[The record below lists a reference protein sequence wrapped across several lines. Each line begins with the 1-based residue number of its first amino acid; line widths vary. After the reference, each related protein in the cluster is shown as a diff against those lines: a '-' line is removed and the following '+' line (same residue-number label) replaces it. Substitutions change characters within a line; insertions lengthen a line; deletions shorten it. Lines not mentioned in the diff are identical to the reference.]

1 MLNSHKAFDLVK
13 LIDKLPLNI
22 ECMTC
27 FDNKIILGTNCG
39 NFLIYEMKM
48 SLKNELIF
56 ERRISVGKKPILQ
69 LEVAHNIII
78 ALFNAELHVFDLNCN
93 LKYSINKTK
102 GCSLFATSISSD
114 QKELRLCVVNKKRL
128 QFFYIHLI
136 DEKTSQF
143 MELVSDLELNDTPRN
158 IIFTKDDFIIFSL
171 QREYYYCYYKI
182 PSVYVNLYYSS
193 CCKKFEPLCEK
204 LHDEHFVINIDEN
217 KMNIYDSKS
226 KPISIEKP
234 VQWSHSTSNVCNL
247 GPFLIGVLPTINSLE
262 ITTIQ
267 PKSLSVQII
276 DFGQENTTTDRIK
289 LLKSNNNL
297 EICYVASQ
305 SNLWCLIPIKIEDQL
320 EKIMES
326 KNYELGL
333 ILISQFENLT
343 QIDQITKRRI
353 ENLNALDL
361 FRKKKFNESFQL
373 FQEMRIDPS
382 HCVALLPGPLP
393 YSYRKKLKIEG
404 FYPILD
410 AKELNEA
417 NISLVHYLLAKRKQ
431 FLKENKH
438 KDIEIFLEENA
449 ELIPLY
455 EGAPV
460 LKTYKQILKIIDTTI
475 LKCYLVTKEFRNLV
489 PSFLRLEPLYLHF
502 KQSEDLLIEHK
513 KLNELI
519 ILYEK
524 KQEHEKALNLLL
536 IESIKHDSSLY
547 GLKHLVE
554 YLKKLGNENLELI
567 FKFAR
572 NVIETDLEMGIKIFM
587 GDALKLDQ
595 IICLQVNKKNLEK
608 SSSNNDY
615 YDFKIIE
622 DDCDYDNLK
631 LLDREQVSK
640 YLKSFNLDRLY
651 LQYCIFVWNDSS
663 LKLNNILIDLYLI
676 DSENFREILIYFLS
690 ETNYYDL
697 EYAIS
702 KLNLENF
709 PKERAIVLGKLG
721 KHQEVLTIYVEKLND
736 TNKAEAYCNQ
746 VFCNYKDIYYELLK
760 IYLKSDDKKIKIDA
774 SIRLLNEN
782 STEISSCR
790 LLELLPDE
798 LIKFQNL
805 SPFFEN
811 MLNRLYKNKHS
822 IQIIKRLM
830 FSLELQIHET
840 KIFYKDK
847 YFIVKDEQLCKKC
860 NKRIGKSVIVRFPN
874 GDLMH
879 YSCSRNSEVY

>member
-1 MLNSHKAFDLVK
+1 MSNYHKAFDLVK
-13 LIDKLPLNI
+13 LIDMLPLKI
-22 ECMTC
+22 ECLTC
-27 FDNKIILGTNCG
+27 FDNKLILGTNCG
-39 NFLIYEMKM
+39 NFLIYELKF
-48 SLKNELIF
+48 LPKNELIF
-56 ERRISVGKKPILQ
+56 ERRILVGKKPILQ
-69 LEVAHNIII
+69 LEAAQNIII
-78 ALFNAELHVFDLNCN
+78 GLYNAELHVFDLNCN

-114 QKELRLCVVNKKRL
+114 QKVLRLCVVNKKRL
-128 QFFYIHLI
+128 QFFYIDLI

-158 IIFTKDDFIIFSL
+158 IIFTKEDFVIFSL
-171 QREYYYCYYKI
+171 HREFYYYYYKI
-182 PSVYVNLYYSS
+182 PSVYVYLYYSS
-193 CCKKFEPLCEK
+193 CYKQFEPLCEK

-217 KMNIYDSKS
+217 KMNIYDSKC

-234 VQWSHSTSNVCNL
+234 IQWSHSTSNVCNL
-247 GPFLIGVLPTINSLE
+247 GPFLIGVLPELNSLE

-276 DFGQENTTTDRIK
+276 DFGQENSATDRIK

-305 SNLWCLIPIKIEDQL
+305 SNLWCLIPIKIQIQL
-320 EKIMES
+320 EKILES
-326 KNYELGL
+326 KNYELGI

-343 QIDQITKRRI
+343 QIDQITKRKI

-361 FRKKKFNESFQL
+361 FRKKKLNESFQL

-382 HCVALLPGPLP
+382 HCIALLPGPLP
-393 YSYRKKLKIEG
+393 YSYRKNLKIEG

-410 AKELNEA
+410 AKELDEA
-417 NISLVHYLLAKRKQ
+417 NICLIHYLLAKRKQ

-449 ELIPLY
+449 ELIPLC

-489 PSFLRLEPLYLHF
+489 PSFLRLEPLFLHF
-502 KQSEDLLIEHK
+502 KKSEDLLIEHK

-524 KQEHEKALNLLL
+524 NQEHEKALNLLL
-536 IESIKHDSSLY
+536 IESTKHDSVLY

-554 YLKKLGNENLELI
+554 YLKKLDNQNLELI
-567 FKFAR
+567 FKFAK
-572 NVIETDLEMGIKIFM
+572 NVIEKDSEMGIKIFM
-587 GDALKLDQ
+587 GDAFTLDQ
-595 IICLQVNKKNLEK
+595 IICLQVNEQKL
-608 SSSNNDY
+608 NDHY
-615 YDFKIIE
+615 YDFKLIE
-622 DDCDYDNLK
+622 DDYDYDNIK
-631 LLDREQVSK
+631 LLDRSQVSE
-640 YLKSFNLDRLY
+640 YLKNFNLDRLY

-663 LKLNNILIDLYLI
+663 LKLNNTLIDLYLI
-676 DSENFREILIYFLS
+676 DIKNLREILIYFLT

-702 KLNLENF
+702 KLNLESY
-709 PKERAIVLGKLG
+709 PEERAIVLGKLG

-746 VFCNYKDIYYELLK
+746 VFSNYKDIYYELLK
-760 IYLKSDDKKIKIDA
+760 IYLKSDDKEIKIDA

-782 STEISSCR
+782 SRKIGSCR
-790 LLELLPDE
+790 LLELIPDE

-811 MLNRLYKNKHS
+811 MLNSLNKNKHS

-840 KIFYKDK
+840 KILYQDK

-879 YSCSRNSEVY
+879 YSCSKNSEV